1 MNFPARMALALSI
14 AGLLSCASPYHRH
27 PLPSSDPVVQRPAID
42 VWEIGWDGASESAPA
57 IVYLGD
63 APDRIDRT
71 QPIAELR
78 GDPVAI
84 IGLDPAVRPY
94 FEIHASDGSR
104 RVVAERL
111 LPLSGT
117 ENFRDLGG
125 YLAAGGRRTRWGMLY
140 RSDDLSELSRD
151 DLRYLSGLGVKL
163 VCDFRSPGERESAP
177 NRLPEVAPSVAHLEI
192 APEGFDPNEIE
203 DRILSRDVE
212 DVDFEALLIDGNR
225 AFAIR
230 FAYQYKAMFDR
241 LEDPANLPALV
252 HCTQGKDRT
261 GFAAAIVLLAL
272 GVSEET
278 VMQDYLLTN
287 VYTANQIERT
297 LFYLRFWLFS
307 SDAAESV
314 RPLLQVRR
322 EYLQA
327 AFDII
332 QQDYGSID
340 AYLTTALDL
349 DAQDRQR
356 LQGLLLD

>member
-1 MNFPARMALALSI
+1 MNVSAPVVLVLSI
-14 AGLLSCASPYHRH
+14 AVLLSCASPYSRH
-27 PLPSSDPVVQRPAID
+27 PLPTSEPIVQRPAVDI
-42 VWEIGWDGASESAPA
+42 WEIEWDGASESAPA
-57 IVYLGD
+57 TVYLGD

-71 QPIAELR
+71 QPVAELR
-78 GDPVAI
+78 GGTARI
-84 IGLDPAVRPY
+84 IGLDPNVRPF
-94 FEIHASDGSR
+94 FEIEAHDGSR
-104 RVVAERL
+104 RVIAERL

-117 ENFRDLGG
+117 DNFRDLGG
-125 YLAAGGRRTRWGMLY
+125 YRAAGGRRTRWGMLF
-140 RSDDLSELSRD
+140 RSDDLADLSRD

-163 VCDFRSPGERESAP
+163 VCDFRSLGERERSP

-192 APEGFDPNEIE
+192 TPEGFDPNEIE

-212 DVDFEALLIDGNR
+212 DADFETLLIEGNR
-225 AFAIR
+225 AFATR
-230 FAYQYKAMFDR
+230 FAHQYKAMFDR

-287 VYTANQIERT
+287 IYTANEIERT
-297 LFYLRFWLFS
+297 LFYLRLWLLS
-307 SDAAESV
+307 NDDAENV

-327 AFDII
+327 ALDII
-332 QQDYGSID
+332 AEDYGSID
-340 AYLTTALDL
+340 AYLTSALDL
-349 DAQDRQR
+349 DPQDRQR
-356 LQGLLLD
+356 LQALLLD